1 MRRHSN
7 GDVLV
12 QVVTKKRL
20 KRYAG
25 LHARS
30 VREVRSAWVMTT
42 FSLSSV
48 ESVSRVTSEET
59 VHPHDRE
66 GARRILNVVVA
77 GIGLVVAA
85 PVMTLIAVAVKLTSP
100 GPVFYKQERV
110 GLDRRTSNGGNSR
123 RRVDIGGR
131 PFTLYKFRTMRVQA
145 PGAAPQVW
153 AAKNDPRITPIGG
166 FLRKTRLDELPQLW
180 NVLLGQMNVVGPRPE
195 QPAIFQ
201 DLRLQVS
208 SYQLRQR
215 VRPGITGNAQITL
228 AYDSCLDDVRKKVQ
242 ADLEYIDRQS
252 VLEDLRI
259 MVLTAPAVL
268 LRRGGR

>member
-1 MRRHSN
+1 
-7 GDVLV
+7 
-12 QVVTKKRL
+12 
-20 KRYAG
+20 
-25 LHARS
+25 
-30 VREVRSAWVMTT
+30 MTT

-48 ESVSRVTSEET
+48 ESVRHVNSEDV

-77 GIGLVVAA
+77 AIGLVVAS
-85 PVMTLIAVAVKLTSP
+85 PIMLMIAVAVKLTSP

-131 PFTLYKFRTMRVQA
+131 PFTLFKFRTMRVQA
-145 PGAAPQVW
+145 PGTEQQVW

-195 QPAIFQ
+195 QPAIFS
-201 DLRLQVS
+201 DLRVQVT

-242 ADLEYIDRQS
+242 ADLEYIERQS

-259 MVLTAPAVL
+259 MALTAPAVF

>member
-1 MRRHSN
+1 
-7 GDVLV
+7 
-12 QVVTKKRL
+12 
-20 KRYAG
+20 
-25 LHARS
+25 
-30 VREVRSAWVMTT
+30 MTT
-42 FSLSSV
+42 FSLNSIGSLKSAPV
-48 ESVSRVTSEET
+48 QEA

-66 GARRILNVVVA
+66 GARRVLNVIVA
-77 GIGLVVAA
+77 VIGLVVAS
-85 PVMTLIAVAVKLTSP
+85 PVMLLIAIAVKLTSA

-145 PGAAPQVW
+145 HYQAPQVW

-180 NVLLGQMNVVGPRPE
+180 NVLLGNMNVVGPRPE

-201 DLRLQVS
+201 DLRVQVK

-215 VRPGITGNAQITL
+215 VRPGITGNAQVRL
-228 AYDSCLDDVRKKVQ
+228 AYDSCIEDVRRKVQ
-242 ADLEYIDRQS
+242 ADLEYIERQS
-252 VLEDLRI
+252 VLEDLKI
-259 MVLTAPAVL
+259 MVMTPPAVL
-268 LRRGGR
+268 FRRGGR